1 MWTSLRQ
8 LDELLSLC
16 SHKAKAGRY
25 HLLSPKWPLSEP
37 ISLKTTLFLPKDYLG
52 KLLWFEQLCSETIWY
67 TKSLYYNHYQG
78 FIQDFSVGGGGN
90 FFFIFGE
97 TMWLID
103 HREGEGVGG

>member
-1 MWTSLRQ
+1 MKWVWLIGGGGGGGGGDLKTYRSSSSFLSLSMWTSLRQ

-52 KLLWFEQLCSETIWY
+52 KL
-67 TKSLYYNHYQG
+67 
-78 FIQDFSVGGGGN
+78 
-90 FFFIFGE
+90 
-97 TMWLID
+97 
-103 HREGEGVGG
+103 